1 MLKPRLDL
9 FLLVLLAP
17 LFVHSQSPKRWLDDI
32 KNTWW
37 TSKACTIW
45 PNMACVESSVKPQP
59 TKQYRVV
66 QMLSGHWPLWIKK
79 MSYVSR
85 SCGDTF
91 TVWWDYG
98 YYGVRIRMLL
108 DSVTFLQI
116 QNPTDFQTYL
126 DSDLDSGFILH
137 HPSQSAISRTNTLN
151 SCVLKSIQNK
161 HRIGLEL
168 LIRFGV

>member
-1 MLKPRLDL
+1 
-9 FLLVLLAP
+9 
-17 LFVHSQSPKRWLDDI
+17 
-32 KNTWW
+32 
-37 TSKACTIW
+37 
-45 PNMACVESSVKPQP
+45 
-59 TKQYRVV
+59 
-66 QMLSGHWPLWIKK
+66 
-79 MSYVSR
+79 
-85 SCGDTF
+85 
-91 TVWWDYG
+91 
-98 YYGVRIRMLL
+98 MLL